1 MTPPATAPIVALTR
15 ACSMSSS
22 IPAGNSHEIEGIEVG
37 VVVVGGGD
45 SGVVD
50 EEDSSAIVPV
60 LIETVRKK

>member
-1 MTPPATAPIVALTR
+1 
-15 ACSMSSS
+15 MSSS